1 MTRATDEGPRV
12 AIVGAGFAGIG
23 AAVTFKRRGLTN
35 FVVLEQSDGP
45 GGVWWDSR
53 YPGAEVDTR
62 SHVYSFSFQRYPWSR
77 SHADRGEV
85 QHYMEHTIDSWDV
98 RSHFRFGVK
107 VDEIRWDPATSTWHV
122 ASASGTEQFD
132 YVISAVGLLNVPR
145 YPEWPGLETFRGQVF
160 HTSRWPDDLD
170 LRGKTV
176 AVAGTGSTS
185 AQVVPQVARLAK
197 KLYVF
202 QREPGWILP
211 KEIETFDERR
221 KAALAKPL
229 RYRLR
234 RWKAFRMLGATR
246 MGGDVYVAGS
256 EANKAAVAE
265 CVRYIEQ
272 TFADRPDL
280 QKLITPDYPFWGKR
294 PVMDSNFYRALLRE
308 DVELVPWAVSSLEGT
323 VVHDAGGGA
332 RDVDVMVLATGFKP
346 AQILS
351 QLPVYGASGRSL
363 QEEWG
368 DDPMAFLGVMVPG
381 FPNFFMMYGPNTNG
395 GGVVFLLEQQA
406 KFAARS
412 IKLARRLGARQV
424 DVRPSFY
431 VGYNASLQRKL
442 RGTVFQ
448 SANNYFKSPT
458 GRVVTQWPLTS
469 FHYWLLSKV
478 LWLPSLRL
486 SRGKR
491 RHD

>member
-1 MTRATDEGPRV
+1 MGVDTGNGPRI

-35 FVVLEQSDGP
+35 FVVLEQSEGP

-85 QHYMEHTIDSWDV
+85 QHYMEHTIDAWDI

-107 VDEIRWDPATSTWHV
+107 VDEIRWNSSTSTWHLTT
-122 ASASGTEQFD
+122 ASGTEEFD
-132 YVISAVGLLNVPR
+132 YVVSAVGLLNVPR
-145 YPEWPGLETFRGQVF
+145 FPDWPGLDTFAGQTF
-160 HTSRWPDDLD
+160 HTSQWPEDLD
-170 LRGKTV
+170 LRGKVV

-211 KEIETFDERR
+211 KEIETFDERK
-221 KAALAKPL
+221 KAATYRPL
-229 RYRLR
+229 RYRVR

-256 EANKAAVAE
+256 EANEAEVAK
-265 CVRYIEQ
+265 CMAYIEE

-280 QKLITPDYPFWGKR
+280 QKLVTPDYPFWGKR
-294 PVMDSNFYRALLRE
+294 PVMDSNFYRALLR
-308 DVELVPWAVSSLEGT
+308 DNVELVPWAVSSLEGT

-351 QLPVYGASGRSL
+351 QLPVYGSSGRSL

-368 DDPMAFLGVMVPG
+368 DDPMAFLGVTVPG

-406 KFAARS
+406 RFAARS
-412 IKLARRLGARQV
+412 IKLAQRLGARQV

-431 VGYNASLQRKL
+431 RRYNVWLQKKL

-448 SANNYFKSPT
+448 TANNYFKSPT

-469 FHYWLLSKV
+469 FDYWFLSRL

-486 SRGKR
+486 SRESR
-491 RHD
+491 RQ